1 MPTLHIFNPEH
12 DEALAAGMPFYT
24 PTRAAR
30 TMAQKGAR
38 WPHLWS
44 EEGDYVLLPDAGA
57 QDFPLSAE
65 IIEIYPKDLTP
76 SLWERVGRIDPW
88 GWDAALCRRLR
99 LRGAPERLLPDAQ
112 RLETIRQ
119 LSSRATSVRLL
130 RLLRQALP
138 ETVGEAEI
146 LKGVGEVEDYAA
158 RHSAAMLKAPWSCSG
173 RGVFKAAAP
182 LPEAVRRRV
191 ERILEK
197 QGSIAAE
204 PFYDRIKDFALEFE
218 ARPDGA
224 ISYQGVS
231 YFAASATGAYAGNLI
246 APQSVLLAKIGEP
259 LPALLPQLIAACTAA
274 LETLLKG
281 NYCGPLGIDMMLV
294 QKDGAVRLHP
304 CVELNLRRT
313 MGHVALSC
321 TQKRLNSDTF
331 LGDNEIFPYF

>member
-1 MPTLHIFNPEH
+1 MPTLHIFNPDH
-12 DEALAAGMPFYT
+12 DEALAAGTPFYT

-30 TMAQKGAR
+30 AMAQKGAR

-44 EEGDYVLLPDAGA
+44 DAGDYVLLPDAEVQEFSWKIA
-57 QDFPLSAE
+57 KDVF
-65 IIEIYPKDLTP
+65 PKDLTP
-76 SLWERVGRIDPW
+76 ALWERVGRIDPW

-112 RLETIRQ
+112 RLEAIRQ

-146 LKGVGEVEDYAA
+146 LTDIGAVEEFASRHAA
-158 RHSAAMLKAPWSCSG
+158 VMLKAPWSCSG
-173 RGVFKAAAP
+173 RGVFKAGAP
-182 LPEAVRRRV
+182 LSETVRRRV

-197 QGSIAAE
+197 QGGIAAE

-218 ARPDGA
+218 ACPDGT
-224 ISYQGVS
+224 ISYQGLS

-274 LETLLKG
+274 FETLLKG

-313 MGHVALSC
+313 MGHVALFC
-321 TQKRLNSDTF
+321 TQKRLNSGTF

>member
-1 MPTLHIFNPEH
+1 MPTLHIFNPDH
-12 DEALAAGMPFYT
+12 DEALAAGTPFYT

-57 QDFPLSAE
+57 QEFPLSAE
-65 IIEIYPKDLTP
+65 NIEIYPKDLTP

-99 LRGAPERLLPDAQ
+99 LRGAPERLLPDAE

-158 RHSAAMLKAPWSCSG
+158 HHSAAMLKAPWSCSG

-218 ARPDGA
+218 ALADGT
-224 ISYQGVS
+224 ISYQGLS
-231 YFAASATGAYAGNLI
+231 YFTASSTGAYGGNLI
-246 APQSVLLAKIGEP
+246 APQSVLLEKIGAS
-259 LPALLPQLIAACTAA
+259 LPILLPQLIAASTAA
-274 LETLLKG
+274 LQTLLQGK
-281 NYCGPLGIDMMLV
+281 YCGPLGIDMMLV
-294 QKDGAVRLHP
+294 GKGGAVRLHP

-313 MGHVALSC
+313 MGHVALFC
-321 TQKRLNSDTF
+321 TQKKLNNGTL
-331 LGDNEIFPYF
+331 LGDNEIFP

>member
-1 MPTLHIFNPEH
+1 MPTLHIFNPDH
-12 DEALAAGMPFYT
+12 DEALAAGTPFYT

-30 TMAQKGAR
+30 AMVQKGAR

-44 EEGDYVLLPDAGA
+44 EAGDYVLLPDAEA
-57 QDFPLSAE
+57 QEFPISIAQN
-65 IIEIYPKDLTP
+65 IYPRDLTHA
-76 SLWERVGRIDPW
+76 LWNRIDRIDPW

-99 LRGAPERLLPDAQ
+99 LKGAPERMLPDAE

-138 ETVGEAEI
+138 ETAGEAEI
-146 LKGVGEVEDYAA
+146 LTEIGAVENFAA
-158 RHSAAMLKAPWSCSG
+158 RHAAVMLKAPWSCSG
-173 RGVFKAAAP
+173 RGVFQAAAP

-197 QGSIAAE
+197 QGCIAAE

-218 ARPDGA
+218 ARLDGS
-224 ISYQGVS
+224 ISYQGLS
-231 YFAASATGAYAGNLI
+231 HFTASSSGAYGGNLI
-246 APQSVLLAKIGEP
+246 APQSVLLEKIGEP
-259 LPALLPQLIAACTAA
+259 LPALLPQLTTACIAA
-274 LETLLKG
+274 LEALLKG
-281 NYCGPLGIDMMLV
+281 KYCGPLGIDMMLV
-294 QKDGAVRLHP
+294 RTDGAVRLHP

-313 MGHVALSC
+313 MGHVALFC
-321 TQKRLNSDTF
+321 AQKRLNSGTL

>member
-1 MPTLHIFNPEH
+1 MPTLHIFNPDH
-12 DEALAAGMPFYT
+12 DEALAAGTPFYT

-57 QDFPLSAE
+57 QEFPLSAE
-65 IIEIYPKDLTP
+65 NIEIYPKDLTP

-99 LRGAPERLLPDAQ
+99 LRGAPERLLPDAE

-158 RHSAAMLKAPWSCSG
+158 HHSAAMLKAPWSCSG

-218 ARPDGA
+218 ALADGT
-224 ISYQGVS
+224 ISYQGLS
-231 YFAASATGAYAGNLI
+231 YFTASSTGAYGGNLI
-246 APQSVLLAKIGEP
+246 APQSVLLEKIGAS
-259 LPALLPQLIAACTAA
+259 LPILLPQLIAASTAA
-274 LETLLKG
+274 LQTLLQGK
-281 NYCGPLGIDMMLV
+281 YCGPLGIDMMLV
-294 QKDGAVRLHP
+294 GKGVQFHP
-304 CVELNLRRT
+304 
-313 MGHVALSC
+313 AP
-321 TQKRLNSDTF
+321 Q
-331 LGDNEIFPYF
+331 FPF